1 MDQRWTMNAKEV
13 QHGAKVFGKVTEAK
27 QDMDARV
34 LASVHEKARGWQVM
48 LLHCST
54 KQLTHCGAI
63 CKQRSRVGIQRS
75 TGRRAR
81 NAERAQPTGL
91 RICNKSGEE
100 AIIWVTNR
108 GKADHV
114 ALMPSVSRTK

>member
-1 MDQRWTMNAKEV
+1 
-13 QHGAKVFGKVTEAK
+13 
-27 QDMDARV
+27 
-34 LASVHEKARGWQVM
+34 M

-54 KQLTHCGAI
+54 KQLTHRGAI
-63 CKQRSRVGIQRS
+63 RKQRSRVGIQRS

-91 RICNKSGEE
+91 CICNKSGEK

-114 ALMPSVSRTK
+114 APLCYILPSVSRTE